1 VIGCPI
7 VREPDGLAL
16 SSRNVR
22 LSATERRAATA
33 LSQALAAGRAALA
46 TGAPS
51 GAAVTRAMRAVIDAE
66 PLVHLDY
73 AVVVDADTLEEVAT
87 PGDRD
92 EASLRLLIAAQV
104 GPVRL
109 IDNSAALTTADDV
122 RAVPV
127 ATVQVRQL
135 ERIG

>member
-1 VIGCPI
+1 MMKSKIH
-7 VREPDGLAL
+7 R
-16 SSRNVR
+16 
-22 LSATERRAATA
+22 ATVTGANLHYVGSVSIDTE
-33 LSQALAAGRAALA
+33 LMALAAGRAVLED
-46 TGAPS
+46 GERS
-51 GAAVTRAMRAVIDAE
+51 GAAVSRAMGAVVAAE
-66 PLVHLDY
+66 PLVQLDY
-73 AVVVDADTLEEVAT
+73 AVLVDADTLEEVAALT
-87 PGDRD
+87 GHAQ
-92 EASLRLLIAAQV
+92 ETLRLLIAAQV